1 MRERLIDVSTWNG
14 SIDWKKVYDSG
25 IRYAML
31 RSGFGV
37 ENPNQADNK
46 FQKNIKN
53 ALGAGI
59 KCGVYHY
66 SYAQSVAE
74 AKFEADFC
82 LKIIKGHKLD
92 LPVAFD
98 IEDSSQTHLSK
109 DALTNI
115 VIAFCDKIKS
125 AGYTPMLYCN
135 AIWLEDYLY
144 KDILTGKY
152 DLWLSHFGASLP
164 NINCTIW
171 QYSDKGRVSGIAGDV
186 DLNYI
191 YKAGGVPPQSRR
203 GGVPPQSRRGIGFAS
218 KTSTLT
224 R

>member
-1 MRERLIDVSTWNG
+1 MREKLIDVSTWSG

-171 QYSDKGRVSGIAGDV
+171 QYSDKGRVSGIAGEV

-191 YKAGGVPPQSRR
+191 YKAAECLRSQDAESLGV
-203 GGVPPQSRRGIGFAS
+203 AS
-218 KTSTLT
+218 LVVSEG